1 MTHQEHAQFTLY
13 DAEAAIPRYQRAW
26 VWGTAAL
33 AILCCGAAAGWLLG
47 GLLVT
52 HSPGGAN
59 METLHSAALLAR
71 QETVNQQLRERIAEL
86 EQALM
91 GDVCDPSALKA
102 LTGDV
107 GNH

>member
-47 GLLVT
+47 GLLAAY
-52 HSPGGAN
+52 SSGGAN
-59 METLHSAALLAR
+59 TETHHGAALLAR
-71 QETVNQQLRERIAEL
+71 QENVNQQLRERIAGL
-86 EQALM
+86 EQALA
-91 GDVCDPSALKA
+91 GDVCAPAALKA
-102 LTGDV
+102 LANDV